1 MKKRVSTLSNDLSLQ
16 FCAGD
21 VSGWTPAGVSGFRG
35 LKPTA
40 AIRELIQN
48 GLDAAGC
55 IPDLPA
61 ARMHFEV
68 RECSLSEI
76 PGITAYRKAFAG
88 VQESLPKIFGGKLP
102 DNAEAITEDIDQC
115 LAEETCLVLY
125 VRDNGVGLNKERMRA
140 LLGDGVSVKGTDAMG
155 SYGNGHVVAFPASNL
170 RYVLYGG
177 VSSEG
182 MIVSGHTI
190 LASRENEKKGQPTLG
205 KDGYLVKQLRSN
217 DLLDRYIFY
226 EDREIPEGILEQLDW
241 IKSEWE
247 HGSVVAIPGFNYFR
261 EQDRESQNLRNIVFH
276 AAACNFFEA
285 IYREELIIDVE
296 ANNRTVSLN
305 AHNIEDVLAEFRSE
319 KRSMDSF
326 LSGNKAYEAFLT
338 LRDGREIEIDT
349 PMGRVGAIVRH
360 PVEGST
366 RTDLCRSGMWITD
379 RLPRFQNQFGNLES
393 FHCLL
398 SLRLNEKFNRLVRK
412 SEGPLHNGVQL
423 QLLKASDRKQL
434 GRIFS
439 AIRDKLREEI
449 PELDAETFRPNDIF
463 LLPTGGFV
471 QGGRLPG
478 VKGTASIVQRRKAGV
493 GVGGSGGGAGG
504 GGGSGSS
511 RGGGRSGKFKK
522 SGSQVQF
529 RAVILPTGTRSCRTL
544 VMADEKLQ
552 GCEMRFAIDE
562 SIDVTS
568 DSASNEAYA
577 ILNPETI
584 KIDGKHVQVAH
595 LVKKVI
601 TEKVKING
609 EEKEVRKEFVLGVLL
624 EEVAERVEC
633 LVELEYSLPDDLPLP
648 DDRGVILKAEMI
660 RRKKSVSKPD
670 ESR

>member
-1 MKKRVSTLSNDLSLQ
+1 M
-16 FCAGD
+16 
-21 VSGWTPAGVSGFRG
+21 
-35 LKPTA
+35 
-40 AIRELIQN
+40 
-48 GLDAAGC
+48 
-55 IPDLPA
+55 PDLPA
-61 ARMHFEV
+61 ARMCFEV
-68 RECSLSEI
+68 RECSLDEI
-76 PGITAYRKAFAG
+76 PGIAAYRRAYAG

-115 LAEETCLVLY
+115 LAEETCLILY

-155 SYGNGHVVAFPASNL
+155 SYGNGHVVAFPASDL

-205 KDGYLVKQLRSN
+205 KDGYLVKQLRNN

-226 EDREIPEGILEQLDW
+226 ADREIPEGILEQLDW
-241 IKSEWE
+241 IKSEWG

-261 EQDRESQNLRNIVFH
+261 EQDEEAQNLRNMVFH

-285 IYREELIIDVE
+285 IYREELVIDVE
-296 ANNRTVSLN
+296 VNNQVVSLN
-305 AHNIEDVLAEFRSE
+305 AHNIEDVLAEFRAE

-338 LRDGREIEIDT
+338 LRDGREIKIGT
-349 PMGRVGAIVRH
+349 PMGQVGVVVRH

-366 RTDLCRSGMWITD
+366 RADLCRSGMWITD

-398 SLRLNEKFNRLVRK
+398 PLRLNEEFNRLVRK

-434 GRIFS
+434 GRIFG
-439 AIRDKLREEI
+439 AIRDKLRKEI
-449 PELDAETFRPNDIF
+449 PELDTETFRPDDVF

-478 VKGTASIVQRRKAGV
+478 VKGRASIVQRRKAGA
-493 GVGGSGGGAGG
+493 GAGGSGGGAGG
-504 GGGSGSS
+504 SGGGGSS
-511 RGGGRSGKFKK
+511 RGGGRPGKFKK
-522 SGSQVQF
+522 GGSQVQF
-529 RAVILPTGTRSCRTL
+529 RAVILPTGTRSCRTFVL
-544 VMADEKLQ
+544 ADEKLQ

-568 DSASNEAYA
+568 DSASSEAYA
-577 ILNPETI
+577 ILNPESVKVDGERVQPAQLVKKTVKEKV
-584 KIDGKHVQVAH
+584 KIDGK
-595 LVKKVI
+595 
-601 TEKVKING
+601 
-609 EEKEVRKEFVLGVLL
+609 EKEVIKEFVLGVLL
-624 EEVAERVEC
+624 EEVGDRVEC
-633 LVELEYSLPDDLPLP
+633 LVEMEYSLPDDLPLT
-648 DDRGVILKAEMI
+648 DDRDVILKAEMI
-660 RRKKSVSKPD
+660 RRKKPASKTD
-670 ESR
+670 EAR

>member
-1 MKKRVSTLSNDLSLQ
+1 MLRDSTALQ

-48 GLDAAGC
+48 GLDAAGSV
-55 IPDLPA
+55 PDLPT

-68 RECSLSEI
+68 RKCPVDEI

-88 VQESLPKIFGGKLP
+88 VQKSLPKIFGGQLP
-102 DNAEAITEDIDQC
+102 DNAEAITEDIEQC
-115 LAEETCLVLY
+115 LAEGTCLVMY
-125 VRDNGVGLNKERMRA
+125 VRDNGIGLDKERMRA
-140 LLGDGVSVKGTDAMG
+140 LLGDGLSVKDTGAMG
-155 SYGNGHVVAFPASNL
+155 SYGNGHVVAFPASDL

-177 VSSEG
+177 VSDEG
-182 MIVSGHTI
+182 MIVSGHAI

-205 KDGYLVKQLRSN
+205 KDGYLVKQLRNN
-217 DLLDRYIFY
+217 DLLDRYVFY
-226 EDREIPEGILEQLDW
+226 ADGEIPNNILEQLSW
-241 IKSEWE
+241 IKSEWG

-261 EQDRESQNLRNIVFH
+261 EQDEESRNLRNIVFH

-296 ANNRTVSLN
+296 ESGQMVSLD
-305 AHNIEDVLAEFRSE
+305 ARNIEEVLTEFQSE
-319 KRSMDSF
+319 KRGVDSF

-338 LRDGREIEIDT
+338 LRNGRSITVDT
-349 PMGRVGAIVRH
+349 PMGPVGAIVRY

-398 SLRLNEKFNRLVRK
+398 PLRVNEQFNRLVRK

-423 QLLKASDRKQL
+423 QLLKMDDRKKL
-434 GRIFS
+434 GKVFA
-439 AIRDKLREEI
+439 AIRDQLRKEI
-449 PELDAETFRPNDIF
+449 PELDTETFRPNDIF
-463 LLPTGGFV
+463 LLPAGGFV
-471 QGGRLPG
+471 QGGRLPS
-478 VKGTASIVQRRKAGV
+478 VKGIASKVQRGKAGS
-493 GVGGSGGGAGG
+493 GAGGSGGGSGG
-504 GGGSGSS
+504 GGGAGSG
-511 RGGGRSGKFKK
+511 RGGGHPGQFKK

-544 VMADEKLQ
+544 VVSDEKLQ

-562 SIDVTS
+562 SIDITS
-568 DSASNEAYA
+568 DSASNEVYA
-577 ILNPETI
+577 ILKPDSL
-584 KIDGKHVQVAH
+584 KIDGEKVRKEK
-595 LVKKVI
+595 LVKRTVEK
-601 TEKVKING
+601 KVKING
-609 EEKEVRKEFVLGVLL
+609 KVKTVKSEFVLGVLL
-624 EEVAERVEC
+624 DLIGEEAEC
-633 LVELEYSLPDDLPLP
+633 LVEMEYLLPDDLPLT
-648 DDRGVILKAEMI
+648 DDRDVILKAELI
-660 RRKKSVSKPD
+660 RRKKSVSQTSK
-670 ESR
+670 EQQ